1 MSPTL
6 DHIIILLPYA
16 SLVNPPS
23 WLTENFT
30 ITPGGKHGDGK
41 TENKLICFRDG
52 TYIELIA
59 FIDDDPKKR
68 QGHWW
73 DKEFGIVDFSF
84 AHSDGDATVHFSEL
98 EERLKSLD
106 WGGGSIEVAYEEP
119 QTGARMRP
127 DEQEV
132 KWQVTFPVVTTG
144 YQRGELPFFTHDIT
158 PRPLRAPFSEE
169 SVTHPSSALGVKSL
183 TNFIQ
188 VSKSSAL
195 ARGYSAILGV
205 SNLATEEDS
214 QELSIFEVPGA
225 KETEGG
231 HKAKIYLKAPNN
243 EPQLEQM
250 ERRGGSM
257 LGDLILGVSAVSGAS
272 KYPKRIDVSDGGI
285 GGVLLDLC

>member
-68 QGHWW
+68 LGHWW

-106 WGGGSIEVAYEEP
+106 WGGGSIEVAYEDP

-127 DEQEV
+127 DEQEI

-158 PRPLRAPFSEE
+158 PRSLRVPFSEE

-183 TNFIQ
+183 SNFIQ
-188 VSKSSAL
+188 ASKSSAL
-195 ARGYSAILGV
+195 AKGYSAILDMP
-205 SNLATEEDS
+205 NLATEEDS
-214 QELSIFEVPGA
+214 QKLGIFEVQGA
-225 KETEGG
+225 KEIEGG
-231 HKAKIYLKAPNN
+231 HKAKIYLKAPN

-272 KYPKRIDVSDGGI
+272 KYPKRIDVSGGGI